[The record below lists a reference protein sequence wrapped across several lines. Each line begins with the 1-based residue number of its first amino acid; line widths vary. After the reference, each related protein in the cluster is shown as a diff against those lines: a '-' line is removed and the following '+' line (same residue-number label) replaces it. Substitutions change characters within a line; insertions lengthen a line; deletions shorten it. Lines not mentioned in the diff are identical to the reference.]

1 MKKIDIKRLISAGLV
16 LTMCLQGLTAC
27 GSGDASSSKYQNNGN
42 SVEEALNEQM
52 AKEDAE
58 SSSEALPETL
68 VVPPSEKTESTT
80 EQPVF
85 EQVDEEKAKELFG
98 SGESY
103 DPNAATTEATTEVRP
118 EVDTDDLKN
127 TDVIDLTAMDSNM
140 VYSTVYQMMA
150 DAPSYVGKKVRMK
163 GSYYSS
169 YDETTKQRYYFIIIQ
184 DAAACCQQG
193 LEFVWGDGSHTFP
206 DEYPEDGTEAV
217 VEGTFETYK
226 DNPDDQYEYIH
237 LVDSTFEVASEP
249 AN

>member
-1 MKKIDIKRLISAGLV
+1 MKKLDIKKSICVGLALAV
-16 LTMCLQGLTAC
+16 CLQGLTAC
-27 GSGDASSSKYQNNGN
+27 GSDDAGSSRYQNDGNG
-42 SVEEALNEQM
+42 VEEALNEQM

-58 SSSEALPETL
+58 ST
-68 VVPPSEKTESTT
+68 TESTT
-80 EQPVF
+80 EQPTT
-85 EQVDEEKAKELFG
+85 E
-98 SGESY
+98 
-103 DPNAATTEATTEVRP
+103 ATTEATTEERP
-118 EVDTDDLKN
+118 EVDTEAMKNSDL
-127 TDVIDLTAMDSNM
+127 IDLTVMDSNM

-193 LEFVWGDGSHTFP
+193 LEFIWDDGSHVFP

-226 DNPDDQYEYIH
+226 DNPDDVYEYIH
-237 LVDSTFEVASEP
+237 LVDASFEVTSET
-249 AN
+249 ANQN

>member
-1 MKKIDIKRLISAGLV
+1 MKKLDIKKSICVGLALAV
-16 LTMCLQGLTAC
+16 CLQGLTAC
-27 GSGDASSSKYQNNGN
+27 GSDDAGSSKYQNDGN

-58 SSSEALPETL
+58 ST
-68 VVPPSEKTESTT
+68 TESST
-80 EQPVF
+80 EQPTT
-85 EQVDEEKAKELFG
+85 E
-98 SGESY
+98 
-103 DPNAATTEATTEVRP
+103 ATTEATTEERP
-118 EVDTDDLKN
+118 EVDTEAMKNSDL
-127 TDVIDLTAMDSNM
+127 IDLTVMDSNM

-193 LEFVWGDGSHTFP
+193 LEFIWGDGSHVFP

-226 DNPDDQYEYIH
+226 DNPDDVYEYIH
-237 LVDSTFEVASEP
+237 LVDASFEVTSET
-249 AN
+249 ANQN

>member
-1 MKKIDIKRLISAGLV
+1 MKKLDIKKSICVGLALAV
-16 LTMCLQGLTAC
+16 CLQGLTAC
-27 GSGDASSSKYQNNGN
+27 GSDDAGSSRYQNDGNG
-42 SVEEALNEQM
+42 VEEALNEQM

-58 SSSEALPETL
+58 S
-68 VVPPSEKTESTT
+68 TT
-80 EQPVF
+80 EQPTT
-85 EQVDEEKAKELFG
+85 E
-98 SGESY
+98 
-103 DPNAATTEATTEVRP
+103 ATTEATTEERP
-118 EVDTDDLKN
+118 EVDTEAMKNSDL
-127 TDVIDLTAMDSNM
+127 IDLTVMDSNM

-193 LEFVWGDGSHTFP
+193 LEFIWDDGSHVFP

-226 DNPDDQYEYIH
+226 DNPDDVYEYIH
-237 LVDSTFEVASEP
+237 LVDASFEVTSET
-249 AN
+249 ANQN

>member
-1 MKKIDIKRLISAGLV
+1 MKKLDIKKSICVGLALAV
-16 LTMCLQGLTAC
+16 CLQGLTAC
-27 GSGDASSSKYQNNGN
+27 GSDDAGSSKYQNDGN

-58 SSSEALPETL
+58 ST
-68 VVPPSEKTESTT
+68 TESTT
-80 EQPVF
+80 EQPTT
-85 EQVDEEKAKELFG
+85 E
-98 SGESY
+98 
-103 DPNAATTEATTEVRP
+103 ATTEATTEERP
-118 EVDTDDLKN
+118 EVDTEAMKNSDL
-127 TDVIDLTAMDSNM
+127 IDLTVMDSNM

-169 YDETTKQRYYFIIIQ
+169 YDETTNQRYYFIIIQ

-193 LEFVWGDGSHTFP
+193 LEFIWDDGSHVFP

-226 DNPDDQYEYIH
+226 DNPDDVYEYIH
-237 LVDSTFEVASEP
+237 LVDASFEVTSET
-249 AN
+249 ANQN

>member
-1 MKKIDIKRLISAGLV
+1 MKKLDIKKSICVGLALAV
-16 LTMCLQGLTAC
+16 CLQGLTAC
-27 GSGDASSSKYQNNGN
+27 GSDDAGSSKYQNDGN

-58 SSSEALPETL
+58 ST
-68 VVPPSEKTESTT
+68 TESTT
-80 EQPVF
+80 EQPTT
-85 EQVDEEKAKELFG
+85 E
-98 SGESY
+98 
-103 DPNAATTEATTEVRP
+103 ATTEATTEERP
-118 EVDTDDLKN
+118 EVDTEAMKNSDL
-127 TDVIDLTAMDSNM
+127 IDLTVMDSNM

-193 LEFVWGDGSHTFP
+193 LEFIWDDGSHVFP

-226 DNPDDQYEYIH
+226 DNPDDPYEYCRIGNAS
-237 LVDSTFEVASEP
+237 LEVVDE
-249 AN
+249 

>member
-1 MKKIDIKRLISAGLV
+1 MKKTDIKRLISAGLV

-80 EQPVF
+80 EQP
-85 EQVDEEKAKELFG
+85 
-98 SGESY
+98 
-103 DPNAATTEATTEVRP
+103 TTEATTEVRP

-127 TDVIDLTAMDSNM
+127 TDVIDLTTMDSNM

-206 DEYPEDGTEAV
+206 DEYPEDATEAV

>member
-1 MKKIDIKRLISAGLV
+1 MKKLDIKKSICVGLALAV
-16 LTMCLQGLTAC
+16 CLQGLTAC
-27 GSGDASSSKYQNNGN
+27 GSDDAGSSKYQNDGN

-58 SSSEALPETL
+58 ST
-68 VVPPSEKTESTT
+68 TESTT
-80 EQPVF
+80 EQPIS
-85 EQVDEEKAKELFG
+85 EA
-98 SGESY
+98 S
-103 DPNAATTEATTEVRP
+103 TEATTEQPISEASTEATTEERP
-118 EVDTDDLKN
+118 EVDTEAMKNSDL
-127 TDVIDLTAMDSNM
+127 IDLTVMDSNM

-193 LEFVWGDGSHTFP
+193 LEFIWDDGSHVFP

-226 DNPDDQYEYIH
+226 DNPDDVYEYIH
-237 LVDSTFEVASEP
+237 LVDASFEVTSET
-249 AN
+249 ANQN

>member
-1 MKKIDIKRLISAGLV
+1 MKKLDIKKSICVGFALAV
-16 LTMCLQGLTAC
+16 CLQGLTAC
-27 GSGDASSSKYQNNGN
+27 GSDDAGSSKYQNDGNG
-42 SVEEALNEQM
+42 VEEALNEQM

-58 SSSEALPETL
+58 ST
-68 VVPPSEKTESTT
+68 TESST
-80 EQPVF
+80 EQPTT
-85 EQVDEEKAKELFG
+85 E
-98 SGESY
+98 
-103 DPNAATTEATTEVRP
+103 ATTEATTEERP
-118 EVDTDDLKN
+118 EVDTEAMKNSDL
-127 TDVIDLTAMDSNM
+127 IDLTVMDSNM

-193 LEFVWGDGSHTFP
+193 LEFIWGDGSHVFP

-226 DNPDDQYEYIH
+226 DNPDDVYEYIH
-237 LVDSTFEVASEP
+237 LVDASFEVTSET
-249 AN
+249 ANQN

>member
-1 MKKIDIKRLISAGLV
+1 MKKLDIKKSICVGLALAV
-16 LTMCLQGLTAC
+16 CLQGLTAC
-27 GSGDASSSKYQNNGN
+27 GSDDTGSSKYQNDGN

-58 SSSEALPETL
+58 ST
-68 VVPPSEKTESTT
+68 TESTT
-80 EQPVF
+80 EQPTT
-85 EQVDEEKAKELFG
+85 E
-98 SGESY
+98 
-103 DPNAATTEATTEVRP
+103 ATTEATTEERP
-118 EVDTDDLKN
+118 EVDTEAMKNSDL
-127 TDVIDLTAMDSNM
+127 IDLTVMDSNM

-193 LEFVWGDGSHTFP
+193 LEFIWDDGSHVFP

-226 DNPDDQYEYIH
+226 DNPDDVYEYIH
-237 LVDSTFEVASEP
+237 LVDASFEVTSET
-249 AN
+249 ANQN

>member
-1 MKKIDIKRLISAGLV
+1 MKKLDIKKSICVGLALAV
-16 LTMCLQGLTAC
+16 CLQGLTAC
-27 GSGDASSSKYQNNGN
+27 GSDDVGSSKYQNDGN
-42 SVEEALNEQM
+42 SVEETLNEQM

-58 SSSEALPETL
+58 ST
-68 VVPPSEKTESTT
+68 TESTT
-80 EQPVF
+80 EQPTT
-85 EQVDEEKAKELFG
+85 KA
-98 SGESY
+98 S
-103 DPNAATTEATTEVRP
+103 TEATTEERP
-118 EVDTDDLKN
+118 EVDTEAMKNSDL
-127 TDVIDLTAMDSNM
+127 IDLTVMDSNM

-193 LEFVWGDGSHTFP
+193 LEFIWDDGSHVFP

-226 DNPDDQYEYIH
+226 DNPDDVYEYIH
-237 LVDSTFEVASEP
+237 LVDASFEVTSET
-249 AN
+249 ANQN

>member
-1 MKKIDIKRLISAGLV
+1 MKKLDIKKSICVGLALAV
-16 LTMCLQGLTAC
+16 CLQGLTAC
-27 GSGDASSSKYQNNGN
+27 GSDDAGSSKYQNDGN

-58 SSSEALPETL
+58 ST
-68 VVPPSEKTESTT
+68 TESTT
-80 EQPVF
+80 EQLTT
-85 EQVDEEKAKELFG
+85 EA
-98 SGESY
+98 S
-103 DPNAATTEATTEVRP
+103 TEATTEERP
-118 EVDTDDLKN
+118 EVDTEAMKNSDL
-127 TDVIDLTAMDSNM
+127 IDLTVMDSNM

-193 LEFVWGDGSHTFP
+193 LEFIWDDGSHVFP

-226 DNPDDQYEYIH
+226 DNPDDVYEYIH
-237 LVDSTFEVASEP
+237 LVDASFEVTSET
-249 AN
+249 ANQN

>member
-1 MKKIDIKRLISAGLV
+1 MKKLDIKKSICVGLALAV
-16 LTMCLQGLTAC
+16 CLQGLTAC
-27 GSGDASSSKYQNNGN
+27 GSDDAGSSKYQNDGN

-58 SSSEALPETL
+58 ST
-68 VVPPSEKTESTT
+68 TESTT
-80 EQPVF
+80 EQPTT
-85 EQVDEEKAKELFG
+85 
-98 SGESY
+98 ES
-103 DPNAATTEATTEVRP
+103 TTEATTEERP
-118 EVDTDDLKN
+118 EVDTEAMKNSDL
-127 TDVIDLTAMDSNM
+127 IDLTVMDSNM

-193 LEFVWGDGSHTFP
+193 LEFIWDDGSHVFP

-226 DNPDDQYEYIH
+226 DNPDDVYEYIH
-237 LVDSTFEVASEP
+237 LVDASFEVTSET
-249 AN
+249 ANQN

>member
-1 MKKIDIKRLISAGLV
+1 MKKLDIKKSICVGLALAV
-16 LTMCLQGLTAC
+16 CLQGLTAC
-27 GSGDASSSKYQNNGN
+27 GSDDASSSKYQNDGN

-58 SSSEALPETL
+58 ST
-68 VVPPSEKTESTT
+68 TESTT
-80 EQPVF
+80 EQPTT
-85 EQVDEEKAKELFG
+85 E
-98 SGESY
+98 
-103 DPNAATTEATTEVRP
+103 ATTEATTEERP
-118 EVDTDDLKN
+118 EVDTEAMKNSDL
-127 TDVIDLTAMDSNM
+127 IDLTVMDSNM

-193 LEFVWGDGSHTFP
+193 LEFIWDDGSHVFP

-226 DNPDDQYEYIH
+226 DNPDDVYEYIH
-237 LVDSTFEVASEP
+237 LVDASFEVTSET
-249 AN
+249 ANQN

>member
-1 MKKIDIKRLISAGLV
+1 MKKLDIKKSICVGLALAV
-16 LTMCLQGLTAC
+16 CLQGLTAC
-27 GSGDASSSKYQNNGN
+27 GSDDAGSSKYQNDGN

-58 SSSEALPETL
+58 ST
-68 VVPPSEKTESTT
+68 TESTT
-80 EQPVF
+80 EQPTT
-85 EQVDEEKAKELFG
+85 
-98 SGESY
+98 ES
-103 DPNAATTEATTEVRP
+103 TTEATTEERP
-118 EVDTDDLKN
+118 EVDTEAMKNSDL
-127 TDVIDLTAMDSNM
+127 IDLTVMDSNM

-193 LEFVWGDGSHTFP
+193 LEFIWGDGSHVFP

-226 DNPDDQYEYIH
+226 DNPDDVYEYIH
-237 LVDSTFEVASEP
+237 LVDASFEVTSET
-249 AN
+249 ANQN

>member
-1 MKKIDIKRLISAGLV
+1 MKKLDIKKSICVGLALAV
-16 LTMCLQGLTAC
+16 CLQGLTAC
-27 GSGDASSSKYQNNGN
+27 GSDDAGSSKYQNNGN

-58 SSSEALPETL
+58 S
-68 VVPPSEKTESTT
+68 TT
-80 EQPVF
+80 EQPIF

-103 DPNAATTEATTEVRP
+103 DPNAATTESTTEATTEERP
-118 EVDTDDLKN
+118 EVDTEAMKNSDL
-127 TDVIDLTAMDSNM
+127 IDLTVMDSNM

-193 LEFVWGDGSHTFP
+193 LEFIWDDGSHVFP

-226 DNPDDQYEYIH
+226 DNPDDVYEYIH
-237 LVDSTFEVASEP
+237 LVDASFEVTSET
-249 AN
+249 ANQN